1 MLAVFAPAGLGV
13 RETVQLTMLL
23 LVMPAEAALVATVL
37 MRLWS
42 ILMDALFL
50 AAALSARRFASLKP

>member
-13 RETVQLTMLL
+13 REGIQLSMLL
-23 LVMPAEAALVATVL
+23 LVMSPEQALVATVL

-42 ILMDALFL
+42 IVMDALF
-50 AAALSARRFASLKP
+50 AALAWAIARKKVG

>member
-23 LVMPAEAALVATVL
+23 LVMPPEAALVATVL

-42 ILMDALFL
+42 IFMDAVFLFATL
-50 AAALSARRFASLKP
+50 LIQRFVRLKS

>member
-23 LVMPAEAALVATVL
+23 LVMPPETALVATVL

-42 ILMDALFL
+42 IVMDALFL
-50 AAALSARRFASLKP
+50 ALALLFRRIVRLNP

>member
-13 RETVQLTMLL
+13 REGVQLTMLL
-23 LVMPAEAALVATVL
+23 LVMSPEQALVATVL

-42 ILMDALFL
+42 IVMDALFATVAWL
-50 AAALSARRFASLKP
+50 VRRVG